1 MTTSD
6 TPTVLPPPSPDASN
20 LEEQGGT
27 HAERRETDA
36 TSMEMDSEQSHGFRP
51 KEEDV
56 TPPSRASIATTLVE
70 GTPGTPVEK
79 VKSEARPLCEVQSA
93 DFTVYG
99 IKG

>member
-6 TPTVLPPPSPDASN
+6 TPTVLPPPPLEASGVDD
-20 LEEQGGT
+20 QWGT
-27 HAERRETDA
+27 HTEGRETDA
-36 TSMEMDSEQSHGFRP
+36 TSAEMDSEQSRGFRP

-70 GTPGTPVEK
+70 ETPATPVEK

-99 IKG
+99 VKG